1 MNQIDIMLRTI
12 ALFTFIAI
20 ALLSCG
26 SKQVREHKVLR
37 YNQPNHI
44 TSLDP
49 AFAKSQNNI
58 WSVLHLFDGLVELDD
73 SLNVSPAIA
82 KRWVISEDGL
92 DYTFHLR
99 EDVYF
104 HENECFESN
113 NRKVVASDFEYSLSR
128 LIDPGISSPGSWLFT
143 DKIRQDRPFEAV
155 DDTTFVLHLSKPF
168 IPMLGILT
176 MQYCAVVPQE
186 CVLHYGSEFAQNP
199 VGTGA
204 FQFKKW
210 IANQALFLN
219 RNDHYFKGPSKLEG
233 IKTSFM
239 ADKKIAMLELLN
251 GNIDFVNGLESS
263 FINELLDKNGTLLN
277 DKKNQLKLSKSPYLN
292 SEYLGINLEACPPN
306 SPLRIKE
313 VRQAM
318 NYAIDRKLMLTAL
331 RNNVGQPADSG
342 FVPTGLPSHNKE
354 AVPGYGYSLSK
365 AKQLLSEAGFPDGK
379 GLEPIELY
387 TNKDYLDITTFVAR
401 QLQKIGLEVSIE
413 VLESAIL
420 RDGMRKGSIPFFRA
434 SWIAD
439 YPDAES
445 FLCMYYSKN
454 PAPPNYTRFKNERFD
469 KLYEE
474 SIKESDLESRY
485 DLYHS
490 MDRILVD
497 EAPVIFLFYDE
508 ASRFHSPYLDGVSR
522 NGLNLLKGWQLEL
535 KDSIQ

>member
-1 MNQIDIMLRTI
+1 MMMSKFFFFLV
-12 ALFTFIAI
+12 F
-20 ALLSCG
+20 LLLILTSCG
-26 SKQVREHKVLR
+26 SENTREYKVLR

-82 KRWVISEDGL
+82 KRWMISEDGL

-99 EDVYF
+99 DDVYF
-104 HENECFESN
+104 HENECFDEGE
-113 NRKVVASDFEYSLSR
+113 RRVVASDFQYSLTR
-128 LIDPGISSPGSWLFT
+128 LIDPKISSPGSWLFT
-143 DKIRQDRPFEAV
+143 DKVDVDNAFEAL
-155 DDTTFVLHLSKPF
+155 DDTTFIVHLTAPF

-186 CVLHYGSEFAQNP
+186 CVDYYGSEFAQKP

-204 FQFKKW
+204 FKFKKW

-219 RNDHYFKGPSKLEG
+219 RNDKYFKGPSKLDG

-251 GNIDFVNGLESS
+251 GNIDFVSGLESA
-263 FINELLDKNGTLLN
+263 FINELLDKNGNLLSG
-277 DKKNQLKLSKSPYLN
+277 KKDELQFSKSPYLN
-292 SEYLGINLEACPPN
+292 SEYLGINLDACPAN
-306 SPLRIKE
+306 SPLHIKE

-318 NYAIDRKLMLTAL
+318 NYAIDRDLMLVAL
-331 RNNVGQPADSG
+331 RNNVGRAADSG
-342 FVPTGLPSHNKE
+342 FVPAGLPSHDKE
-354 AVPGYGYSLSK
+354 LVPGYGYDILK
-365 AKQLLSEAGFPDGK
+365 AKSLLVEAGYPEGE

-401 QLQKIGLEVSIE
+401 QLQKIGIETTIE

-420 RDGMRKGSIPFFRA
+420 RDGMRKGNIPFFRA

-454 PAPPNYTRFKNERFD
+454 PAPPNYTRFNNAEFD
-469 KLYEE
+469 QLYELA
-474 SIKESDLESRY
+474 ITESDIKKRY
-485 DLYHS
+485 ELYHT
-490 MDRILVD
+490 MDNILVE

-508 ASRFHSPYLDGVSR
+508 ASRFHSPLLKNVSS
-522 NGLNLLKGWQLEL
+522 NGLNLLKAWQLE
-535 KDSIQ
+535 IEN

>member
-1 MNQIDIMLRTI
+1 MLKN
-12 ALFTFIAI
+12 IAI
-20 ALLSCG
+20 FIISTHVLFACG
-26 SKQVREHKVLR
+26 SKQEREHKVLR

-82 KRWVISEDGL
+82 KKWTVSDDGL

-99 EDVYF
+99 DDVYF
-104 HENECFESN
+104 HENDCF
-113 NRKVVASDFEYSLSR
+113 RKEGRAVVASDFEYSLTR
-128 LIDPGISSPGSWLFT
+128 LVDPQISSPGSWLFT
-143 DKIRQDRPFEAV
+143 DKIRKDRPFEAL
-155 DDTTFVLHLSKPF
+155 DDTTFILHLSQPF

-186 CVLHYGSEFAQNP
+186 CVEYYGTEFAQKP

-204 FQFKKW
+204 FKFKKW

-219 RNDHYFKGPSKLEG
+219 RNENYFKGPSKLEG

-251 GNIDFVNGLESS
+251 GNLDFVNGLESS
-263 FINELLDKNGTLLN
+263 FINELLDKNGVLLSE
-277 DKKNQLKLSKSPYLN
+277 KENQLKLSKSPYLN

-331 RNNVGQPADSG
+331 RNNVGLPADSG
-342 FVPTGLPSHNKE
+342 FVPNGLPSHDKQ
-354 AVPGYGYSLSK
+354 AVPGYEYNLQK
-365 AKQLLSEAGFPDGK
+365 AKTLLNEAGYPDGQ
-379 GLEPIELY
+379 GLESIALY

-401 QLQKIGLEVSIE
+401 QLQKIGLIVTIE

-454 PAPPNYTRFKNERFD
+454 PAPPNYTRFNNETFD
-469 KLYEE
+469 KLYEQ
-474 SIKESDLESRY
+474 SIKESDVDKRY
-485 DLYHS
+485 ELYHA
-490 MDRILVD
+490 MDRILV
-497 EAPVIFLFYDE
+497 EESPVLFLFYDE
-508 ASRFHSPYLDGVSR
+508 ASRFCSPKLSGVSK
-522 NGLNLLKGWQLEL
+522 NGLNLLKAWQLDLEI
-535 KDSIQ
+535 K

>member
-1 MNQIDIMLRTI
+1 MFKYYILIVFYVI
-12 ALFTFIAI
+12 
-20 ALLSCG
+20 LLSSCG
-26 SKQVREHKVLR
+26 TEKVREHKVLR

-82 KRWVISEDGL
+82 KRWIISEDGL

-99 EDVYF
+99 DDVFF
-104 HENECFESN
+104 HENKCFKEGG
-113 NRKVVASDFEYSLSR
+113 RKVIAADFEYSLNR
-128 LIDPGISSPGSWLFT
+128 LIDSKISSPGSWLFM
-143 DKIRQDRPFEAV
+143 DKVDPIHPFEAL
-155 DDTTFVLHLSKPF
+155 DDTTFVLHLKQPF

-176 MQYCAVVPQE
+176 MQYCAVVPHE
-186 CVLHYGSEFAQNP
+186 CLDYYGSEFAQNP

-204 FQFKKW
+204 FKFKKW

-219 RNDHYFKGPSKLEG
+219 RNDQYFKGPSDLDG

-251 GNIDFVNGLESS
+251 GNIDFVNGLESA
-263 FINELLDKNGTLLN
+263 FINELLDKEGELLEAKK
-277 DKKNQLKLSKSPYLN
+277 DKLRLSKSPYLN
-292 SEYLGINLEACPPN
+292 SEYLGINLNACPPD
-306 SPLRIKE
+306 SPLRIKK

-318 NYAIDRKLMLTAL
+318 NYAIDRNLMLVAL
-331 RNNVGQPADSG
+331 RNNVGRAANSG
-342 FVPTGLPSHNKE
+342 FVPTGLPSHNQK
-354 AVPGYGYSLSK
+354 AVPGYSYDLLK
-365 AKQLLSEAGFPDGK
+365 AKALLNEAGYPDGK
-379 GLEPIELY
+379 GLQPIALY

-401 QLQKIGLEVSIE
+401 QLQKIGLETTIE

-420 RDGMRKGSIPFFRA
+420 RDGMRKGNIPFFRA

-454 PAPPNYTRFKNERFD
+454 PAPPNYTRFTNSDFD
-469 KLYEE
+469 ELYE
-474 SIKESDLESRY
+474 SAIQESDLKKRY
-485 DLYHS
+485 ELYHA
-490 MDRILVD
+490 MDRILVE

-508 ASRFHSPYLDGVSR
+508 ASRFHSPDLYNVSE
-522 NGLNLLKGWQLEL
+522 NGLNLLKAWQLEI
-535 KDSIQ
+535 DN

>member
-1 MNQIDIMLRTI
+1 MFRTI
-12 ALFTFIAI
+12 ALLIFIVITF
-20 ALLSCG
+20 LSCG

-58 WSVLHLFDGLVELDD
+58 WSVMHLFDGLVELDD

-82 KRWVISEDGL
+82 KSWLISENGL
-92 DYTFHLR
+92 DYTFYLR
-99 EDVYF
+99 DDVYF
-104 HENECFESN
+104 HKNECFNEKS
-113 NRKVVASDFEYSLSR
+113 RKVIASDFEYSLTR
-128 LIDPGISSPGSWLFT
+128 LIDPEVSSPGSWLFT
-143 DKIRQDRPFEAV
+143 DKIREGRPFEAV

-176 MQYCAVVPQE
+176 MQYCAVIPQE
-186 CVLHYGSEFAQNP
+186 CVAYYGTEFAQKP

-204 FQFKKW
+204 FKFKKW

-219 RNDHYFKGPSKLEG
+219 RNDNYYKGPSKLEG

-263 FINELLDKNGTLLN
+263 FINELLDKNGVLLSE
-277 DKKNQLKLSKSPYLN
+277 KEHQLKLSKSPYLN
-292 SEYLGINLEACPPN
+292 SEYLGINLEACSPN

-342 FVPTGLPSHNKE
+342 FVPTGLPSHDKE
-354 AVPGYGYSLSK
+354 AVPGYKYNLQK
-365 AKQLLSEAGFPDGK
+365 AKTLLVDAGYPEGR
-379 GLEPIELY
+379 GLESIELY

-401 QLQKIGLEVSIE
+401 QLQKIGLVVTIE

-454 PAPPNYTRFKNERFD
+454 PAPPNYTRFSDDVFD
-469 KLYEE
+469 ELYEL
-474 SIKESDLESRY
+474 SIKESDLSKRY
-485 DLYHS
+485 ELYQT

-508 ASRFHSPYLDGVSR
+508 ASRFHSPHLSGVSK
-522 NGLNLLKGWQLEL
+522 NGLNLLKAWQLNLEG
-535 KDSIQ
+535 I

>member
-1 MNQIDIMLRTI
+1 MFRTR
-12 ALFTFIAI
+12 ALLIFITI
-20 ALLSCG
+20 SLLSCG
-26 SKQVREHKVLR
+26 SRQAREHKVLR

-82 KRWVISEDGL
+82 KSWLISEDGL
-92 DYTFHLR
+92 DYTFYLR
-99 EDVYF
+99 DDVYF
-104 HENECFESN
+104 HENECFSN
-113 NRKVVASDFEYSLSR
+113 NSRKVVAADFEYSLTR
-128 LIDPGISSPGSWLFT
+128 LIDPNISSPGSWLFT
-143 DKIRQDRPFEAV
+143 DKIRDERPFETV
-155 DDTTFVLHLSKPF
+155 NDTTFILHLSKPF

-186 CVLHYGSEFAQNP
+186 CVAHYGSEFAQKP

-204 FQFKKW
+204 FKFKKW

-219 RNDHYFKGPSKLEG
+219 RNDNYYKGPSKLEG

-239 ADKKIAMLELLN
+239 SDKKIAMLELLN

-263 FINELLDKNGTLLN
+263 FINELLDKNGVLLS
-277 DKKNQLKLSKSPYLN
+277 DKEDQLKLSKSPYLN
-292 SEYLGINLEACPPN
+292 SEYLGINLEACSLN

-313 VRQAM
+313 IRQAM

-342 FVPTGLPSHNKE
+342 FVPTGLPSHDKE
-354 AVPGYGYSLSK
+354 AVPGYEYNLQK
-365 AKQLLSEAGFPDGK
+365 AKSLLSGAGYPDGK
-379 GLEPIELY
+379 GLEAIALF

-401 QLQKIGLEVSIE
+401 QLQKIGLVVTIE

-454 PAPPNYTRFKNERFD
+454 PAPPNYTRFSDERFD
-469 KLYEE
+469 ILYEQ
-474 SIKESDLESRY
+474 SIKESDITKRY
-485 DLYHS
+485 ELYQT

-508 ASRFHSPYLDGVSR
+508 ASRFHSPQLKGVSK
-522 NGLNLLKGWQLEL
+522 NGLNLLKAWQLEL
-535 KDSIQ
+535 DDISPSILNK

>member
-1 MNQIDIMLRTI
+1 MFRTLTLLI
-12 ALFTFIAI
+12 FIVITF
-20 ALLSCG
+20 SCG
-26 SKQVREHKVLR
+26 SRQAREHKVLR

-82 KRWVISEDGL
+82 KSWLISEDGL
-92 DYTFHLR
+92 DYTFYLR

-104 HENECFESN
+104 HENDCFSN
-113 NRKVVASDFEYSLSR
+113 GSRKVVASDFEYSLTR
-128 LIDPGISSPGSWLFT
+128 LIDSKISSPGSWLFT
-143 DKIRQDRPFEAV
+143 DKIREKRPFEAI
-155 DDTTFVLHLSKPF
+155 DDTTFVLHLTRPF

-186 CVLHYGSEFAQNP
+186 GITYYGSDFAQNP

-204 FQFKKW
+204 FKFKKW

-219 RNDHYFKGPSKLEG
+219 RNDNYYKGPSKLEG

-263 FINELLDKNGTLLN
+263 FINELLDKNGVLLSE
-277 DKKNQLKLSKSPYLN
+277 KENQLKLSKSPYLN
-292 SEYLGINLEACPPN
+292 SEYLGINLEDCSPN

-313 VRQAM
+313 VRQAI

-342 FVPTGLPSHNKE
+342 FVPTGLPSHDKE
-354 AVPGYGYSLSK
+354 SVPGYEYNLQK
-365 AKQLLSEAGFPDGK
+365 AKTLLLEAGYPDGN
-379 GLEPIELY
+379 GLEAIALY

-401 QLQKIGLEVSIE
+401 QLQKIGLLVTIE

-420 RDGMRKGSIPFFRA
+420 RDGMRKGSIPFFRG

-454 PAPPNYTRFKNERFD
+454 PAPPNYTRFSNENFD
-469 KLYEE
+469 NLYEQ
-474 SIKESDLESRY
+474 SIKETDITKRY
-485 DLYHS
+485 ELYQT

-508 ASRFHSPYLDGVSR
+508 ASRFHSPQLKGVSE
-522 NGLNLLKGWQLEL
+522 NGLNLLKAWQLEL
-535 KDSIQ
+535 DDISPSLPNK